1 MPPEMIH
8 QHELKAEDV
17 RAYAL
22 KILKKHLRIEANGYC
37 CKTDMIYDVLM
48 KASAECSSLEAVCAD
63 LEDVADSNTLREY
76 VNQALPSDELSAQE
90 EQANRALAE
99 CIPESMVRQGIEI
112 AIDYH
117 DEPFYGKQEAMR
129 AVTCS
134 GQAKKG
140 TTHFVRIAT
149 AYVIWRKVRLTLAVH
164 YVLPNEEA
172 LEVLKILLQ
181 RLKKLGFSAKVL
193 YMDKGF
199 AATPIVEHLK
209 TEKQPAIIA
218 NPIRGKTGGTRALC
232 HGRSS
237 YTTAYTFTN
246 GTSATIAMKASLVPD
261 KTCKLRRKWLSFLII
276 LLDWSPDKIYQEY
289 RRRFGVEC
297 SYRILRRLRATTTS
311 RNPVLRFFLLS
322 LGLILTNVWVLLR
335 WEFARLLATGPR
347 RVDEKLFRLHRF
359 SKLLIR
365 SIEKLYG
372 TISAIPTHQ
381 SPQSVIY

>member
-1 MPPEMIH
+1 MIH
-8 QHELKAEDV
+8 PHELKAEDV

-22 KILKKHLRIEANGYC
+22 KILKKHLRIEANGYS

-48 KASAECSSLEAVCAD
+48 KASAECSSLEALCAD

-149 AYVIWRKVRLTLAVH
+149 AYVIWRQVRLTLAVH

-359 SKLLIR
+359 SKLLVR

>member
-1 MPPEMIH
+1 MIH
-8 QHELKAEDV
+8 PHELKAEDV

-22 KILKKHLRIEANGYC
+22 KVLKKHLRIEANGYC

-76 VNQALPSDELSAQE
+76 VNQALPGDELSAQE
-90 EQANRALAE
+90 EQANLALAE
-99 CIPESMVRQGIEI
+99 CIPESMARQAIEI
-112 AIDYH
+112 AVDYH
-117 DEPFYGKQEAMR
+117 DEPFYGKQEATR

-149 AYVIWRKVRLTLAVH
+149 AYVIWRQVRLTLAVH

-172 LEVLKILLQ
+172 LEVLKILLK

-199 AATPIVEHLK
+199 AATPIVEYLT

-237 YTTAYTFTN
+237 YTTTYTFTN
-246 GTSATIAMKASLVPD
+246 GTSARIAMKASLVPD
-261 KTCKLRRKWLSFLII
+261 KTKKLHRKWLSFLVI

-335 WEFARLLATGPR
+335 WEFARLLATGQR